1 MKGRRKIAA
10 VAVRLLVLGLCSFGA
25 TALGQGAPDL
35 QPVESRGTLR
45 GTIGIGRLVTL
56 PLDLERLA
64 LADEG
69 LARLQVVSGREV
81 LLTGLRTGKSTL
93 FVWLAGGQRLRYEV
107 SVERDLSFLKKV
119 LAELDPGISAEASE
133 DGSSLVLSGETA
145 DRETSEQ
152 AERMAAR
159 MLSAQGTAASGG
171 GAVQVV
177 NLIRAPT
184 STSAPDL
191 WLDEALR
198 AIDPRIRP
206 RRIQVGPEPNPE
218 RDSYILEGRVK
229 NVQAL
234 RRAVILAERQLGNSG
249 VRVSSP
255 AGGLSFGRNQNFSG
269 AAGGGG
275 DSLTGSSRLQ
285 GGLAGQIARGLAITS
300 ESGRVLSMLQV
311 DELPQIMVS
320 IRVLEV
326 DRAKAKKAGINFRID
341 ADHLSFGSFPGPQ
354 ARPPRQVGVPD
365 VSALAGDLVG
375 SFVDRTLSIVSAID
389 FLEDQELARSVSE
402 PNILTLSGEEASV
415 LVGGEIPIPI
425 TTLSQA
431 NSVQGFSFQ
440 DFGVRLDIRPT
451 VDEEGVIAL
460 EVAPSIIRPSPGL
473 AVGGVPGFQVQSVQT
488 TARVSAGQSLV
499 LGGLLS
505 FEEGFEESRLPVL
518 GKYPLFR
525 WRRKSRQQ
533 QELLFVITPRLVAS
547 GPAPVGP
554 IEPARAEE
562 IELPQLG
569 VEGAPLSAEPSPG
582 LDATGL
588 PPGFRLGPP
597 APRAL
602 KLLPASPAPELLPAP
617 RTLEIATPQRA
628 PEIVPP
634 PPAPEI
640 VPPPPEPR

>member
-1 MKGRRKIAA
+1 MAIVMGLAA
-10 VAVRLLVLGLCSFGA
+10 LLGGA
-25 TALGQGAPDL
+25 AFAQGAPDL
-35 QPVESRGTLR
+35 QSVENRGTLR
-45 GTIGIGRLVTL
+45 ATIGIGRLVTL

-81 LLTGLRTGKSTL
+81 LITGLRTGRSTL
-93 FVWLAGGQRLRYEV
+93 FVWLVGGQRLRYEIE
-107 SVERDLSFLKKV
+107 VERDLTFLRKV
-119 LAELDPGISAEASE
+119 LAELDPRIKAEASE
-133 DGSSLVLSGETA
+133 DGSSVVLSGETA

-152 AERMAAR
+152 AAR
-159 MLSAQGTAASGG
+159 LADGMLKAQGTAASGG

-177 NLIRAPT
+177 NLLSSPI
-184 STSAPDL
+184 STAAPDL

-206 RRIQVGPEPNPE
+206 KRIQVGPEPNPE
-218 RDSYILEGRVK
+218 RDSYILYGKVK
-229 NVQAL
+229 NVQDL

-255 AGGLSFGRNQNFSG
+255 AGGLSFERNQNFSG
-269 AAGGGG
+269 SGAGGGAAG
-275 DSLTGSSRLQ
+275 SLAGTGRLQ

-300 ESGRVLSMLQV
+300 ESGRVLSMLEV

-326 DRAKAKKAGINFRID
+326 DRAKAKKAGFNFRFD
-341 ADHLSFGSFPGPQ
+341 ADHLSLGSFPGPQ
-354 ARPPRQVGVPD
+354 GRPPRQLGGNPD
-365 VSALAGDLVG
+365 VTSVAGGLVG
-375 SFVDRTLSIVSAID
+375 SFVDKTLSIVSAID
-389 FLEDQELARSVSE
+389 FLEDRELARSVSE

-425 TTLSQA
+425 TTTSQV

-460 EVAPSIIRPSPGL
+460 EVAPSIIRPSPSL

-505 FEEGFEESRLPVL
+505 FEEGFDESRLPGL
-518 GKYPLFR
+518 GKLPLFR

-547 GPAPVGP
+547 GPAPALP
-554 IEPARAEE
+554 IEPARGEE
-562 IELPQLG
+562 IDLPLLDGLG
-569 VEGAPLSAEPSPG
+569 EPSAPTCAEPSPG

-588 PPGFRLGPP
+588 PPAFRPDPP
-597 APRAL
+597 DLR
-602 KLLPASPAPELLPAP
+602 
-617 RTLEIATPQRA
+617 
-628 PEIVPP
+628 
-634 PPAPEI
+634 
-640 VPPPPEPR
+640 

>member
-1 MKGRRKIAA
+1 MRMKTAI
-10 VAVRLLVLGLCSFGA
+10 VLGLVALCGA
-25 TALGQGAPDL
+25 VALAGGAQGAPDL
-35 QPVESRGTLR
+35 QTVESRGTLQAM
-45 GTIGIGRLVTL
+45 IGIGRLVTL

-107 SVERDLSFLKKV
+107 EVERDLSFLKKV
-119 LAELDPGISAEASE
+119 LLELDPRIKAEASE
-133 DGSSLVLSGETA
+133 DGSSVVLSGETA

-152 AERMAAR
+152 AERIATN
-159 MLSAQGTAASGG
+159 MLRAEGTAAAGG

-177 NLIRAPT
+177 SLLHAPI
-184 STSAPDL
+184 SSAAPDL

-206 RRIQVGPEPNPE
+206 QRIQVGPEPNPE
-218 RDSYILEGRVK
+218 RDSYILKGRVK

-234 RRAVILAERQLGNSG
+234 TRAVILAERQLGNSG

-255 AGGLSFGRNQNFSG
+255 AGGLSFERNQNFSG
-269 AAGGGG
+269 GGAGGGAAG
-275 DSLTGSSRLQ
+275 SLGGSSKLQ

-300 ESGRVLSMLQV
+300 ESGRVLSMLEV
-311 DELPQIMVS
+311 DELPQVMVS

-326 DRAKAKKAGINFRID
+326 DRAKAKKAGVNFRFD
-341 ADHLSFGSFPGPQ
+341 ADHLSLGSAPGPQ
-354 ARPPRQVGVPD
+354 GRPPRQLGGTPD
-365 VSALAGDLVG
+365 VSSVAGSLVG
-375 SFVDRTLSIVSAID
+375 SFVDRTLSIISAID
-389 FLEDQELARSVSE
+389 FLEDRELARSVSQ

-425 TTLSQA
+425 TTLSQV

-451 VDEEGVIAL
+451 VGEDGVIAL
-460 EVAPSIIRPSPGL
+460 EVAPSIIRPSPSLG
-473 AVGGVPGFQVQSVQT
+473 VGGVPGFQVQSVQT

-505 FEEGFEESRLPVL
+505 FEEGFDESRLPGL
-518 GKYPLFR
+518 GKFPLFR

-547 GPAPVGP
+547 GPTPTGPV
-554 IEPARAEE
+554 EPARGEK
-562 IELPQLG
+562 IDLPPLDWRDPQH
-569 VEGAPLSAEPSPG
+569 APSCAEPDPA
-582 LDATGL
+582 LDETGL
-588 PPGFRLGPP
+588 PPAFR
-597 APRAL
+597 RD
-602 KLLPASPAPELLPAP
+602 
-617 RTLEIATPQRA
+617 
-628 PEIVPP
+628 
-634 PPAPEI
+634 
-640 VPPPPEPR
+640 PPEPR

>member
-1 MKGRRKIAA
+1 MKIAA
-10 VAVRLLVLGLCSFGA
+10 RVLVTLGLLFPGLGSLGA
-25 TALGQGAPDL
+25 VALGQGAPDL

-45 GTIGIGRLVTL
+45 GSIGIGRLVTL

-107 SVERDLSFLKKV
+107 EVVRDLSFLRKT
-119 LAELDPGISAEASE
+119 LSGLDPGIVAEASE
-133 DGSSLVLSGETA
+133 DGSSVVLSGEVA

-152 AERMAAR
+152 AERMAKS
-159 MLSAQGTAASGG
+159 MLTAQGTAAAGG

-184 STSAPDL
+184 SSSAPDL

-198 AIDPRIRP
+198 AIDSRIRP

-218 RDSYILEGRVK
+218 RDSYILEGKVK

-255 AGGLSFGRNQNFSG
+255 AGGLSFERNQNFSG
-269 AAGGGG
+269 AGAGGGAAG
-275 DSLTGSSRLQ
+275 SLGGSSRLQ

-300 ESGRVLSMLQV
+300 ESGRVLSMLEV
-311 DELPQIMVS
+311 DDLPQIMVS

-326 DRAKAKKAGINFRID
+326 DRAKAKKAGFNFRFD

-354 ARPPRQVGVPD
+354 GRPPRQLGGIAD
-365 VSALAGDLVG
+365 VSGVAGNLVA

-460 EVAPSIIRPSPGL
+460 EVAPSIIRPSPAL

-518 GKYPLFR
+518 GKSPLFR

-547 GPAPVGP
+547 GPTPAVPV
-554 IEPARAEE
+554 EPARGEE
-562 IELPQLG
+562 INLPTLDWLG
-569 VEGAPLSAEPSPG
+569 GEEGAPRCVVEPVPT
-582 LDATGL
+582 LDANGL
-588 PPGFRLGPP
+588 PPGFRREPP
-597 APRAL
+597 
-602 KLLPASPAPELLPAP
+602 
-617 RTLEIATPQRA
+617 
-628 PEIVPP
+628 VPH
-634 PPAPEI
+634 
-640 VPPPPEPR
+640 